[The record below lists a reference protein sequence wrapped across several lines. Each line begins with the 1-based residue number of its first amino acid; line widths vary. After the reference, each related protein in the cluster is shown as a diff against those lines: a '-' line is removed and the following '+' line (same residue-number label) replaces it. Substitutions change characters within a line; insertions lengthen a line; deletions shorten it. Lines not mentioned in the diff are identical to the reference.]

1 MVISA
6 QVLNLILKKRN
17 VFVKNSGIL
26 TMTGGRIYSI
36 KDKIL
41 ESDNEDFLTYGDGV
55 SDIDIDKLY
64 KFHKKIK
71 GLLQC
76 LLLDLLRDGDMLF

>member
-41 ESDNEDFLTYGDGV
+41 ESDNEDFFNLWGWSIRHRY
-55 SDIDIDKLY
+55 
-64 KFHKKIK
+64 
-71 GLLQC
+71 
-76 LLLDLLRDGDMLF
+76 R